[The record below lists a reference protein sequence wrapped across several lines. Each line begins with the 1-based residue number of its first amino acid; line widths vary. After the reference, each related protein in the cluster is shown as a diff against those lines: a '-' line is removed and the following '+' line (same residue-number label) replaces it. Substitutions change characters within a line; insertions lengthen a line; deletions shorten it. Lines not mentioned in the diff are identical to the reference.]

1 MPKDEIGSSVRG
13 STSRSGNAGIA
24 KTKAVPKLSEV
35 GHSQEAK
42 PPAVTACSSFH
53 DRCRGTPRPK
63 VVVRSKDEIKVA
75 SQRLYEESA
84 QRERAL
90 KEKREEI
97 QKQLAA
103 KDPAPL
109 VLPKEA
115 IEDLLTRLAEA
126 KKFETEE
133 EGPSHDDVKPVP
145 LMRSENYLQDL
156 YERLSQAKAAPKPD
170 DVVVGN
176 DEVYLPPELAQ
187 SYLEEVFDRL
197 SGPKK
202 PMEPDNYEGGVR
214 NEESAPKIVMHPKDI
229 EETVNRLHTT
239 TTGHTRDGVLA
250 SELSNADVGGGM
262 IGEDGVLSLSRVWMK
277 MPQRQM
283 DEIVERLAQPKEV
296 FVDENARDDDAPKKR
311 LSKGELDDMLDRLY
325 TKPAAT
331 LRSRSAVAVVK
342 SDDSL
347 DYGDA
352 GEPPAGPRKTRH
364 SHITE
369 SRSNPDF
376 LERMGAHHTLS
387 QLRKASLV
395 EQSER
400 EFTFQPVINERSRK
414 LSDARHA
421 NHAWMELKELRLQQA
436 RQRATAKAPKQ
447 AVKKLQP
454 SELAASVDRLY
465 SQASRYEKHKDQL
478 REHSLEFQGC
488 SFRPA
493 INRQPSKSNM
503 GEGAKVSN
511 TSATKSATAR
521 SMTAATTSFSLRGR
535 ASQVRQNA
543 SDVLNRSRSASPPRN
558 AVAPAGLELGPPST
572 GIFLKRHAP
581 PVSPARGRC
590 TLHSDG
596 FSPAVRSSSTPPPG
610 AVTKATPS
618 VSNPGSRLYALDAER
633 AKKNKQELARQ
644 KAKAKEEELRQ
655 GRPSINKR
663 SASLHREGSVGERLY
678 AISLKKQQG
687 QTEPEKSELGEDESA
702 VARDEKPATTPLG
715 SPKPS
720 RIPLKPTPGKSPQ
733 KASRK
738 PVEDLKRALSE
749 IRYDLSRNTDVE
761 AVLQWIE
768 DIKDRE
774 DACSRRTETLRL
786 RETAVQRRE
795 VAVEETE
802 ENQAERE
809 KMLLDGEEEYAKAMR
824 YARELEQDAR
834 HREQSNVEISQEL
847 DKRDDEITSRE
858 KEYLLRDSELSVR
871 EKEISEQCA
880 QIEAKMK
887 TIQEESAKLEV
898 SSDAMRQMEEQ
909 LRARMDEAKNV
920 SEKLSIRENAL
931 REREEDMAVAMN
943 QVEKRAE
950 ALVERSQNLERR
962 EGALETEKQR
972 ISKLASNQNTDAGL
986 ELEVLRG
993 ELDATTR
1000 ALHMLREETTK
1011 WEGCRA
1017 AVVRTKDVLEALKR
1031 ENDIP
1036 SQLHDT
1042 VSQLAA
1048 ELCALPNAPNA
1059 SGLNVVVADDVDRM
1073 SPVRSADDPNKTSS
1087 GLRDC
1092 VKQLTEALDTAEKQ
1106 WAGADPSDTQLSELY
1121 SKAARLDEEVESL
1134 QTKLQESARN
1144 VSLLRSEKV
1153 TLQEDLSVA
1162 SRRYTQLQDRA
1173 KALEKTCEQAERERD
1188 AAREKVGVLER
1199 ERDVARARV
1208 GALEKEVDVARF
1220 ELQELRTVREDLEAL
1235 RKTSCAGGSRT
1246 DSGGPSECVPQDQ
1259 QPGAGERA
1267 TDGSR
1272 RRVAPEQHHCRDTK
1286 ASDSVCNNGHRGSN
1300 ESVSASA
1307 TSFED
1312 VAADIDSQME
1322 RLRDECTDVRGSIA
1336 PSENHLSEARRGLPM
1351 LSPTRMLA
1359 IAEARA
1365 ELLLAQTRVKDLEA
1379 KMNEA
1384 EYSKRAAE
1392 ATVSSVQTRMEDAT
1406 TTLEEYEEV
1415 FQRFKAALQE
1425 KEDELQVLRNTLSES
1440 ENETRALQTQKKTL
1454 TAKVKRLGE
1463 IRDAQME
1470 AVEGSLHR
1478 MQEHLL
1484 QSEKRLKSCERERDD
1499 IDKRLRECDRER
1511 DELRRQVA
1519 SMQANSL
1526 EDASA
1531 NPVRGQLTATDQ
1543 KLREAL
1549 HTLAEKDR
1557 TIARIERALQE
1568 AWASKPTT
1576 PDAAHSTTATVV
1588 STNSVGSPDDKA
1600 MARALERARA
1610 REKQLLVLRDT
1621 LTEQVEALTKEV
1633 HRLEETAK
1641 ASTQLKQAAVRHMEE
1656 GVVANERSLS
1666 QHDAELRDRERKL
1679 LKTQEQH
1686 AQVTTALRLREDEL
1700 SALRSLLKEREMEL
1714 RRQEDKSHSLL
1725 NQISDLEAALSKK
1738 VHAIELLEKRVSDLQ
1753 ALGDANEVKAT
1764 RAKEAAA
1771 RADELRLASSRR
1783 VEDIQ
1788 HKAIEE
1794 ARAAEARHAQ
1804 SLKALREHHAADIKR
1819 VEDALRSEV
1828 QRLLSELEK
1837 AREAAHRS
1845 RSTHEAT
1852 RAGERVVAEK
1862 TVGEL
1867 RDAVDRANR
1876 AAEAW
1881 KSHYEDVS
1889 LREGEKDAQLRALQ
1903 EEVDRL
1909 KSSHD
1914 VSVSEPHVLEQRIS
1928 DLQQSLSAKEAEVVR
1943 LRAEINSQAESH
1955 NRAQSEARTAKK
1967 EAECLKSELQFA
1979 AAARARAESDA
1990 RAAAREATDAVGRV
2004 EAYTAEVTRLKAQ
2017 IARQAAE
2024 IRSLS
2029 AVTRAYSKETPSV
2042 VRDLSVSFSPIRKP
2056 SRPSVPTPSG
2066 LHRAYAQP
2074 DATNHGKNS
2083 TDSSP
2088 SFDAPTHRHVSHVG
2102 KYEGWISSPT
2112 SGSPARYPP

>member
-478 REHSLEFQGC
+478 REHSLESQGC

-503 GEGAKVSN
+503 GEGAGGAKVSN

-986 ELEVLRG
+986 MFEVIRG
-993 ELDATTR
+993 ELDAATR
-1000 ALHMLREETTK
+1000 ALHVLREEMHVLREETAK
-1011 WEGCRA
+1011 RESCRA
-1017 AVVRTKDVLEALKR
+1017 AVVQSKDAL
-1031 ENDIP
+1031 
-1036 SQLHDT
+1036 
-1042 VSQLAA
+1042 
-1048 ELCALPNAPNA
+1048 
-1059 SGLNVVVADDVDRM
+1059 
-1073 SPVRSADDPNKTSS
+1073 
-1087 GLRDC
+1087 
-1092 VKQLTEALDTAEKQ
+1092 
-1106 WAGADPSDTQLSELY
+1106 
-1121 SKAARLDEEVESL
+1121 
-1134 QTKLQESARN
+1134 
-1144 VSLLRSEKV
+1144 
-1153 TLQEDLSVA
+1153 
-1162 SRRYTQLQDRA
+1162 
-1173 KALEKTCEQAERERD
+1173 
-1188 AAREKVGVLER
+1188 
-1199 ERDVARARV
+1199 
-1208 GALEKEVDVARF
+1208 
-1220 ELQELRTVREDLEAL
+1220 
-1235 RKTSCAGGSRT
+1235 
-1246 DSGGPSECVPQDQ
+1246 
-1259 QPGAGERA
+1259 
-1267 TDGSR
+1267 
-1272 RRVAPEQHHCRDTK
+1272 
-1286 ASDSVCNNGHRGSN
+1286 
-1300 ESVSASA
+1300 
-1307 TSFED
+1307 
-1312 VAADIDSQME
+1312 
-1322 RLRDECTDVRGSIA
+1322 
-1336 PSENHLSEARRGLPM
+1336 
-1351 LSPTRMLA
+1351 
-1359 IAEARA
+1359 
-1365 ELLLAQTRVKDLEA
+1365 
-1379 KMNEA
+1379 
-1384 EYSKRAAE
+1384 
-1392 ATVSSVQTRMEDAT
+1392 
-1406 TTLEEYEEV
+1406 
-1415 FQRFKAALQE
+1415 
-1425 KEDELQVLRNTLSES
+1425 
-1440 ENETRALQTQKKTL
+1440 
-1454 TAKVKRLGE
+1454 
-1463 IRDAQME
+1463 
-1470 AVEGSLHR
+1470 
-1478 MQEHLL
+1478 
-1484 QSEKRLKSCERERDD
+1484 
-1499 IDKRLRECDRER
+1499 
-1511 DELRRQVA
+1511 
-1519 SMQANSL
+1519 
-1526 EDASA
+1526 
-1531 NPVRGQLTATDQ
+1531 
-1543 KLREAL
+1543 
-1549 HTLAEKDR
+1549 
-1557 TIARIERALQE
+1557 
-1568 AWASKPTT
+1568 
-1576 PDAAHSTTATVV
+1576 
-1588 STNSVGSPDDKA
+1588 
-1600 MARALERARA
+1600 
-1610 REKQLLVLRDT
+1610 
-1621 LTEQVEALTKEV
+1621 
-1633 HRLEETAK
+1633 
-1641 ASTQLKQAAVRHMEE
+1641 
-1656 GVVANERSLS
+1656 
-1666 QHDAELRDRERKL
+1666 
-1679 LKTQEQH
+1679 
-1686 AQVTTALRLREDEL
+1686 
-1700 SALRSLLKEREMEL
+1700 
-1714 RRQEDKSHSLL
+1714 
-1725 NQISDLEAALSKK
+1725 ISD
-1738 VHAIELLEKRVSDLQ
+1738 VQ

-1764 RAKEAAA
+1764 RAKEAA
-1771 RADELRLASSRR
+1771 DELRLSSSRR

-1788 HKAIEE
+1788 RKAIEE

-1804 SLKALREHHAADIKR
+1804 RMRALHEHHAADVKR

-1867 RDAVDRANR
+1867 RDA
-1876 AAEAW
+1876 
-1881 KSHYEDVS
+1881 
-1889 LREGEKDAQLRALQ
+1889 
-1903 EEVDRL
+1903 
-1909 KSSHD
+1909 
-1914 VSVSEPHVLEQRIS
+1914 
-1928 DLQQSLSAKEAEVVR
+1928 
-1943 LRAEINSQAESH
+1943 
-1955 NRAQSEARTAKK
+1955 
-1967 EAECLKSELQFA
+1967 
-1979 AAARARAESDA
+1979 
-1990 RAAAREATDAVGRV
+1990 
-2004 EAYTAEVTRLKAQ
+2004 
-2017 IARQAAE
+2017 
-2024 IRSLS
+2024 
-2029 AVTRAYSKETPSV
+2029 
-2042 VRDLSVSFSPIRKP
+2042 
-2056 SRPSVPTPSG
+2056 
-2066 LHRAYAQP
+2066 
-2074 DATNHGKNS
+2074 
-2083 TDSSP
+2083 
-2088 SFDAPTHRHVSHVG
+2088 
-2102 KYEGWISSPT
+2102 
-2112 SGSPARYPP
+2112 